1 MKPSFILNNLLKII
15 VFMLAIIP
23 KISVADDGV
32 RIIQLYKETP
42 KQVNLS
48 FAKEIPIYIP
58 NVLTLPILDIQKI
71 PVDSNEILDSEKIV
85 KNYLGYFVVEN
96 QSSFDDEY
104 PVNKRRFVIDDVF
117 LNVWNETNLNVYA
130 SNQSNSANDV
140 YDFLKNR
147 ISKLYDIKYSDAL
160 PEKIS
165 VLSPFQDYII
175 DKGEPVNIGNSKIG
189 QLTGVGGYKLSA
201 IETLRNIPLL

>member
-58 NVLTLPILDIQKI
+58 NVLTLPILDIQK
-71 PVDSNEILDSEKIV
+71 
-85 KNYLGYFVVEN
+85 Y
-96 QSSFDDEY
+96 Q
-104 PVNKRRFVIDDVF
+104 
-117 LNVWNETNLNVYA
+117 
-130 SNQSNSANDV
+130 
-140 YDFLKNR
+140 
-147 ISKLYDIKYSDAL
+147 
-160 PEKIS
+160 
-165 VLSPFQDYII
+165 
-175 DKGEPVNIGNSKIG
+175 
-189 QLTGVGGYKLSA
+189 
-201 IETLRNIPLL
+201 